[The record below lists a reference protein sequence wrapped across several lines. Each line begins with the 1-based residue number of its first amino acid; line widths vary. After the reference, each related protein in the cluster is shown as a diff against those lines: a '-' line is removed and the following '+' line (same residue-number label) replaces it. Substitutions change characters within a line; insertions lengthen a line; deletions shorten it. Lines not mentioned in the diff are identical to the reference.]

1 MAIREIKQT
10 FFSAEIKKMMI
21 KSHYLSLFVSATA
34 LQTEKDHIEGFAPE
48 IFLQLILVALSSS
61 LWMQGVDLSI
71 RAQVLAVSLWSR
83 CSFNPL
89 FCILRWR
96 W

>member
-10 FFSAEIKKMMI
+10 FFSAETKKMMI

-48 IFLQLILVALSSS
+48 GHLLNMDRKKAIMMA
-61 LWMQGVDLSI
+61 MMEK
-71 RAQVLAVSLWSR
+71 
-83 CSFNPL
+83 
-89 FCILRWR
+89 
-96 W
+96 